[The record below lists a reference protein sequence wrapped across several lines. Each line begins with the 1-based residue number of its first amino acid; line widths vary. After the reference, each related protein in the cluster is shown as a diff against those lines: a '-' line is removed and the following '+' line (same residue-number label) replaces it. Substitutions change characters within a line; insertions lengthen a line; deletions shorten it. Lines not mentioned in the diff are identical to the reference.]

1 MCIKNLIR
9 VAKPN
14 IAESSVTAYF
24 NNYRKLDKDINE
36 SKGGI
41 EFLLNTEKVMKYLD
55 TKTYLVKRN
64 YQNMIIVILQT
75 MDPLPKDV
83 IDYYVIDRDRGNL
96 KYEEFTNT
104 NQKSEKEQKNWI
116 PYETIITIMNSLEKI
131 DTYKE
136 FLYLKLN
143 IEYTLRNDYRELK
156 IVNHRTLQKQLKSEA
171 KNEQEKTKKNYFVK
185 YRRNY
190 YLFIRAFKTASTYS
204 DLKIEIKPELNK
216 YIRKYLRI
224 FPTNKYLFEKDGLP
238 YTTQDFTKFVESIF
252 SSTGKR
258 IGSTMLRHLIITEKH
273 GADIKDQKESARV
286 SGHST
291 STQAKYVKL

>member
-1 MCIKNLIR
+1 MDIKQLIR

-14 IAESSVTAYF
+14 IAESSVNAYF
-24 NNYRKLDKDINE
+24 NNYRKLDKDVND

-41 EFLLNTEKVMKYLD
+41 EFLLNTEKVMEYLNK
-55 TKTYLVKRN
+55 KTYLVKRN

-75 MDPLPKDV
+75 MTPPPQDE
-83 IDYYVIDRDRGNL
+83 IDYYVTDRDKGNL
-96 KYEEFTNT
+96 KYADFSNT
-104 NQKSEKEQKNWI
+104 NQKSEKEEKNWL
-116 PYETIITIMNSLEKI
+116 PYDTIIQIMNSLEKI
-131 DTYKE
+131 DTYKQ

-143 IEYTLRNDYRELK
+143 IAYTLRNDWRELK
-156 IVNHRTLQKQLKSEA
+156 MINHRTLQNQLKSEA
-171 KNEQEKTKKNYFVK
+171 KNEQETKKINYFVT

-190 YLFIRAFKTASTYS
+190 YLYIRSFKTSSTYS

-224 FPTNKYLFEKDGLP
+224 FPTNKYLFEKDGKP
-238 YTTQDFTKFVESIF
+238 YSTQDFTKFVESIF
-252 SSTGKR
+252 ASTGKR
-258 IGSTMLRHLIITEKH
+258 VGSTMLRHILITEKH
-273 GADIKDQKESARV
+273 GKDIKEQKESARV

>member
-1 MCIKNLIR
+1 MEIKQLIR

-24 NNYRKLDKDINE
+24 NNYRKLDKDINN
-36 SKGGI
+36 SNGGI
-41 EFLLNTEKVMKYLD
+41 EFLLNTEKVMEYIS

-64 YQNMIIVILQT
+64 YENMIIVILQT
-75 MDPLPKDV
+75 MDPLPKDT
-83 IDYYVIDRDRGNL
+83 IDYFTIDRDKGNL

-104 NQKSEKEQKNWI
+104 NEKSEKEEKNWI
-116 PYETIITIMNSLEKI
+116 PYDTIIQIMKSLEKV
-131 DTYKE
+131 DTYKQ

-143 IEYTLRNDYRELK
+143 IAYTLRNDWRELK
-156 IVNHRTLQKQLKSEA
+156 IITHRSLTKQLKLEN

-190 YLFIRAFKTASTYS
+190 YLYIRSFKTSQTYS

-238 YTTQDFTKFVESIF
+238 YTTQNFTKFVESIF

-273 GADIKDQKESARV
+273 GTDIKDQKESARV

-291 STQAKYVKL
+291 DTQAKYVKL

>member
-1 MCIKNLIR
+1 MDIKKLIR

-14 IAESSVTAYF
+14 IADTSVTAYF

-36 SKGGI
+36 SKGGTY
-41 EFLLNTEKVMKYLD
+41 FLLNTELIMKYLN
-55 TKTYLVKRN
+55 TKSYLVKRN
-64 YQNMIIVILQT
+64 YLNMIIVILQT
-75 MDPLPKDV
+75 LDPVPKDV
-83 IDYYVIDRDRGNL
+83 IDYYVIDRDKGNL

-104 NQKSEKEQKNWI
+104 NQKSEKEEKNWI

-143 IEYTLRNDYRELK
+143 IAYTLRNDWRELK
-156 IVNHRTLQKQLKSEA
+156 IITQRALKNQFKLEN
-171 KNEQEKTKKNYFVK
+171 KNEQETKKMNYFVK
-185 YRRNY
+185 YKRNY
-190 YLFIRAFKTASTYS
+190 YLYIRSFKTASTYS
-204 DLKIEIKPELNK
+204 DLKIEINPELNK

-224 FPTNKYLFEKDGLP
+224 FPTNKYLFEKDGKP
-238 YTTQDFTKFVESIF
+238 YSTQDFTKFVELIF
-252 SSTGKR
+252 ASTGKR
-258 IGSTMLRHLIITEKH
+258 VGSTMLRHILITEKH
-273 GADIKDQKESARV
+273 GKDIKEQKESARV